1 MEGPLFNAGFL
12 GGKFLWFV
20 GQVADDSTWRENLNP
35 AKNEDPKKDV
45 PGWGYRY
52 KVRIMGCH
60 DQDEEDIV
68 SEDLPWAQVMYPPT
82 AGSGLGGSRQTPAIR
97 QGMFVFGFFLDGQ
110 DQQVPIIMGILGSNA
125 KTVTEDL
132 KTGKTGGK
140 NFASQSGF
148 ANADEDETKVTPDEQ
163 IATVDPSSVGTTES
177 TDNIHQETVEDR
189 RKNDVLEQKHALSCA
204 DPLHQSDVKNLQT
217 CTEELSKNIQ
227 NLQRAQQDY
236 ASAVSLPVIG
246 VDAEV
251 QGLIDNAAGEMSGQ
265 MKETMGKAEQF
276 TNEQFNKD
284 MAPLL
289 NLAVPS
295 FKNVLMEEQIKGFE
309 EICCAFNAINAGLAG
324 LIGAALAKSFANKK
338 KQSQSGAVQS
348 ANEAAGVQPKL
359 DTPVEI
365 PPLPPEGFY
374 SPSPICSTEE
384 LMGEVLGGTINK
396 ISSTFTSAKNRVV
409 TTANDGTNPDTASVA
424 GSSPTPSVDMSISQ
438 SNVAASLKSG
448 ALVGGIAGALAGAA
462 GIDKNIIGS
471 VATAFKSGNYAS
483 GLSSMLSLSGISADS
498 GVATAA
504 IHAISSGDLVGG
516 FTEAASA
523 LGVPTGMMAGIGGAF
538 AAIQGGDMSA
548 LTGQIQS
555 LASFDPQSMLGSV
568 AGMGPGDLMG
578 GMGALGG
585 MDMDI
590 ASSMNFTQS
599 ITQFFECDQEP
610 ECSPNDVHT
619 LGGGGES
626 VDGASCASIAES
638 ANNAAK
644 TQVAPPLKT
653 EGEKTAFS
661 KPSLSELRAKSA
673 VKTQEFLD
681 EDVSDDISDEEAL
694 TIF

>member
-12 GGKFLWFV
+12 GSKFLWWV

-35 AKNEDPKKDV
+35 AKNEDPEKDV

-60 DQDEEDIV
+60 DQDEEEIV
-68 SEDLPWAQVMYPPT
+68 SEDLPWAQVMYSVW
-82 AGSGLGGSRQTPAIR
+82 GGGLAGSRQTPGIR

-110 DQQVPIIMGILGSNA
+110 DQQVPVIMGILGSNA

-148 ANADEDETKVTPDEQ
+148 ANADEDETKVTPDDQ
-163 IATVDPSSVGTTES
+163 IQLTEPKSVGTTES
-177 TDNIHQETVEDR
+177 IDNIHQETVDDR
-189 RKNDVLEQKHALSCA
+189 RKNDALEQKHALSCA

-227 NLQRAQQDY
+227 NLQRAQKDY
-236 ASAVSLPVIG
+236 ADAVGLPVIG
-246 VDAEV
+246 EEAEV

-265 MKETMGKAEQF
+265 MKEIMSKAEQF
-276 TNEQFNKD
+276 THEEFNKD
-284 MAPLL
+284 MSSIL

-324 LIGAALAKSFANKK
+324 LIGGALSKSFAKKK
-338 KQSQSGAVQS
+338 KQSPPAVGPQ
-348 ANEAAGVQPKL
+348 L

-384 LMGEVLGGTINK
+384 LIGEVLGGTINK
-396 ISSTFTSAKNRVV
+396 ITSTFASAKNRVV
-409 TTANDGTNPDTASVA
+409 STANDGTNPDIATAA
-424 GSSPTPSVDMSISQ
+424 GSSPTASVDMSISQ

-462 GIDKNIIGS
+462 GVDPNIIGS
-471 VATAFKSGNYAS
+471 VTNAFKAGNYSS
-483 GLSSMLSLSGISADS
+483 GLASMLSLSGVSSDS
-498 GVATAA
+498 GVVTAA
-504 IHAISSGDLVGG
+504 IHAIDSGDLVGG
-516 FTEAASA
+516 FTEAAGA
-523 LGVPTGMMAGIGGAF
+523 LGVPVGMMAGMGGAF

-568 AGMGPGDLMG
+568 SGMAPGDLMG

-599 ITQFFECDQEP
+599 ITKFFECDEEP

-638 ANNAAK
+638 ANNAAGS
-644 TQVAPPLKT
+644 T
-653 EGEKTAFS
+653 
-661 KPSLSELRAKSA
+661 
-673 VKTQEFLD
+673 
-681 EDVSDDISDEEAL
+681 
-694 TIF
+694 

>member
-35 AKNEDPKKDV
+35 AKNKDPKKDV

-52 KVRIMGCH
+52 KVRVMGCH
-60 DQDEEDIV
+60 DQDEEELV
-68 SEDLPWAQVMYPPT
+68 SEDLPWAQVMYPVT
-82 AGSGLGGSRQTPAIR
+82 AGSGMGGSRQTPAIR
-97 QGMFVFGFFLDGQ
+97 QGMFVYGFFLDGQ
-110 DQQVPIIMGILGSNA
+110 DQQSPIIMGVLGSNA
-125 KTVTEDL
+125 KTVVKDL

-140 NFASQSGF
+140 NFAPQSGF

-163 IATVDPSSVGTTES
+163 IATVDPSSVGTLES

-338 KQSQSGAVQS
+338 KQSPPASAAV
-348 ANEAAGVQPKL
+348 GPQPAQL

-384 LMGEVLGGTINK
+384 LIGEVLGGTINK
-396 ISSTFTSAKNRVV
+396 ITSTFTSAKNRVV
-409 TTANDGTNPDTASVA
+409 STANDGTNPDIATAA
-424 GSSPTPSVDMSISQ
+424 GSAPTQSVDMSISK

-462 GIDKNIIGS
+462 GVNPNIIGS
-471 VATAFKSGNYAS
+471 VTNAFKAGNYSS
-483 GLSSMLSLSGISADS
+483 GLASMLSLSGVSSDS
-498 GVATAA
+498 GVVTAA
-504 IHAISSGDLVGG
+504 IHAIDSGDLVGG
-516 FTEAASA
+516 FTEAAGA
-523 LGVPTGMMAGIGGAF
+523 LGVPVGMMAGMGGAF
-538 AAIQGGDMSA
+538 SAIQSGDMSA

-568 AGMGPGDLMG
+568 AGMAPGDLMG
-578 GMGALGG
+578 GMGAMGG
-585 MDMDI
+585 MNMDI

-599 ITQFFECDQEP
+599 ITQFFDCDQEP

-638 ANNAAK
+638 ANNAAGS
-644 TQVAPPLKT
+644 T
-653 EGEKTAFS
+653 
-661 KPSLSELRAKSA
+661 
-673 VKTQEFLD
+673 
-681 EDVSDDISDEEAL
+681 
-694 TIF
+694 